1 MGKQSVEIYTTFMG
15 DELEL
20 TVSFYDLG
28 EDGLEIVSIEITD
41 HKAED
46 FIDITPMIGAIGG
59 QVLKL
64 IKEARDADY

>member
-28 EDGLEIVSIEITD
+28 EDGLEIVTIEITD
-41 HKAED
+41 HKTED
-46 FIDITPMIGAIGG
+46 HIDITPMIGAIGG
-59 QVLKL
+59 KLLKL
-64 IKEARDADY
+64 LKEARDADC